1 MRVTQLAS
9 VALLATQVEAADWK
23 EGACPDLGQNKSDFN
38 LMSMAGMWFEYVWD
52 QGFTDDYGYQCSTWL
67 ILQDKESFVALN
79 HMLFDEDHE

>member
-1 MRVTQLAS
+1 MG
-9 VALLATQVEAADWK
+9 VEAADWK
-23 EGACPDLGQNKSDFN
+23 EGACPELGQNKSDFN

-79 HMLFDEDHE
+79 HMLFDEEHE